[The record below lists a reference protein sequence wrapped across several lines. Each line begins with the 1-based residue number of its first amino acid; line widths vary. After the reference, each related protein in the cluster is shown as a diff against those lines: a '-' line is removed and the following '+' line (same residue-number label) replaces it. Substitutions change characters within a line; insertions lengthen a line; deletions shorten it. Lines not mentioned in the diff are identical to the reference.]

1 MARVTTH
8 RTDTCQHHRVMR
20 VGVDPNTGRLYAS
33 VFKETLYFSDDFGRS
48 WLPDALEGSVVK
60 KFIIVPRV
68 DR

>member
-1 MARVTTH
+1 
-8 RTDTCQHHRVMR
+8 MR

-48 WLPDALEGSVVK
+48 WSPDALEGSVVK